1 MDMEYQLILKIP
13 LALITILEVLI
24 AANIARQ
31 LYYKLRVDSLIDD
44 RDKYR
49 PKIAHSA
56 YVVINSFWV
65 SPTIAA
71 LLQTMVKY
79 HCTYDS

>member
-24 AANIARQ
+24 ATNIARQ
-31 LYYKLRVDSLIDD
+31 LYYKLRDDSLIDD

-49 PKIAHSA
+49 L
-56 YVVINSFWV
+56 VILNLEGCV
-65 SPTIAA
+65 S
-71 LLQTMVKY
+71 VE
-79 HCTYDS
+79 